1 MKRLFTIILLLYTIQ
16 TFGQKVQ
23 CFCDNNKY
31 MNNSTTSCDTI
42 VFNNKS
48 FLYWQYNCD
57 SIWLTLE
64 NDKNE
69 KYIINDV
76 DVDIFAYT
84 YRIGFHLIKEF
95 QNSLLF
101 RYGCPA
107 NGPCMYKLIDK
118 NNGKT
123 LKEFNQLICI
133 DKDIN
138 LDDDNE
144 YKYNFVVYFS
154 ENYDNIIVY
163 NINNDKTLEFPF
175 KDNLNYSLIPEYLF
189 SKMTLKNNILTLFYN
204 TNKVKNKQLIII
216 INDNK

>member
-1 MKRLFTIILLLYTIQ
+1 MKRLFTIILLLFSIQ
-16 TFGQKVQ
+16 TFGQKAQ
-23 CFCDNNKY
+23 CFCDKNKY
-31 MNNSTTSCDTI
+31 MNSATTSCDTI
-42 VFNNKS
+42 IFNNKS

-64 NDKNE
+64 NKKNE

-76 DVDIFAYT
+76 EVDLFGYT
-84 YRIGFHLIKEF
+84 YRIGFQLIKEY

-107 NGPCMYKLIDK
+107 NGTCMYTLIDK

-133 DKDIN
+133 DTDIN
-138 LDDDNE
+138 LDNAHE
-144 YKYNFVVYFS
+144 YEYEFVVYFS
-154 ENYDNIIVY
+154 ENYNKIIVY

-175 KDNLNYSLIPEYLF
+175 NDNLNNDPTPEYLF
-189 SKMTLKNNILTLFYN
+189 SKMLLKNNILTLFYH
-204 TNKVKNKQLIII
+204 TNKVKNKPFI
-216 INDNK
+216 INLN